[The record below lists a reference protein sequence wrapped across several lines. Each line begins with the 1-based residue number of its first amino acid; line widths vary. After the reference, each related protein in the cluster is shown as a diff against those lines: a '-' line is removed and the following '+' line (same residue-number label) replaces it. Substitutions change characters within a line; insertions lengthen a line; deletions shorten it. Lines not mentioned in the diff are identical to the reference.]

1 MGLLLHGNVEV
12 NDQHYDAA
20 DRLLVLLA
28 AERNE
33 DQDNVQDLYDDDDIG
48 PILIQEP
55 FRDFRRQYPRPLT
68 LLTHK

>member
-1 MGLLLHGNVEV
+1 MLATQGRTDEFLW
-12 NDQHYDAA
+12 
-20 DRLLVLLA
+20 LA

-33 DQDNVQDLYDDDDIG
+33 DHDNVQDLYDDDIG